1 MIKLYGFWRSLA
13 SYRVRVALRLKNL
26 PFEEIE
32 VDLLADAQF
41 QPDFDAVNPQHA
53 VPVIEHAGHLL
64 IQSLPIIEYLEEAF
78 PQVPLLPKDALGRA
92 RVRALAQIAASD
104 VHPLIVPRVRTYLSA
119 EMGLDEPQKLRFI
132 QHWFHT
138 GSLAL
143 EAKLA
148 RDPETGAFAHGDSMT
163 MADVVLASHVVG
175 ARMFKSD
182 LSGAPRLTAIVDT
195 CLAQAVFDPGRLAQ
209 GH

>member
-32 VDLLADAQF
+32 VDLLAGAQF

-53 VPVIEHAGHLL
+53 VPVIEHSGHRL

-104 VHPLIVPRVRTYLSA
+104 VHPLIVPRVRNYLSA
-119 EMGLDEPQKLRFI
+119 EMGLDEAQKLRFI

-148 RDPETGAFAHGDSMT
+148 REPETGAFAHGDSMT
-163 MADVVLASHVVG
+163 MADVVIGLAQ
-175 ARMFKSD
+175 
-182 LSGAPRLTAIVDT
+182 PRLAVTSISFTARQPPS
-195 CLAQAVFDPGRLAQ
+195 L
-209 GH
+209 

>member
-13 SYRVRVALRLKNL
+13 AYRVRIALRLKNIL
-26 PFEEIE
+26 FEETE
-32 VDLLADAQF
+32 VDLLAGAQF
-41 QPDFDAVNPQHA
+41 KPDFDALNPQHA
-53 VPVIEHAGHLL
+53 VPVLEHEGQHL
-64 IQSLPIIEYLEEAF
+64 IQSLPIIEYLEERF
-78 PQVPLLPKDALGRA
+78 PAHPLLPTDALGRA

-104 VHPLIVPRVRTYLSA
+104 VHPLIVPRVRNFLSA

-132 QHWFHT
+132 QHWFGM
-138 GSLAL
+138 GSAAL

-148 RDPETGAFAHGDSMT
+148 REAETGTCAHGDSVT

-175 ARMFKSD
+175 ARLFKTD
-182 LSGAPRLTAIVDT
+182 LSNAPTLTALVDR
-195 CLAQAVFDPGRLAQ
+195 CLAQPAFDPGRLTQ

>member
-32 VDLLADAQF
+32 VDLLAGAQF

-53 VPVIEHAGHLL
+53 VPVIEHSGHRL

-104 VHPLIVPRVRTYLSA
+104 VHPLIVPRVRNYLSA
-119 EMGLDEPQKLRFI
+119 EMGLDEAQKLRFI

-148 RDPETGAFAHGDSMT
+148 REPETGAFAHGDSMT

-182 LSGAPRLTAIVDT
+182 LTAAPRLTSLVDT
-195 CLAQAVFDPGRLAQ
+195 CLKQAAFDPSQPAQ

>member
-32 VDLLADAQF
+32 VDLLAGAQF

-53 VPVIEHAGHLL
+53 IPVIEHSGHRL

-104 VHPLIVPRVRTYLSA
+104 VHPLIVPRVRNYLSA
-119 EMGLDEPQKLRFI
+119 EMGLDEAQKLRFI
-132 QHWFHT
+132 QHWFLT

-148 RDPETGAFAHGDSMT
+148 REPETGAFAHGDSMT

-182 LSGAPRLTAIVDT
+182 LSAAPRLTSLVDT
-195 CLAQAVFDPGRLAQ
+195 CLKQAAFDPSQPAQ